1 MSEDGRSPIDL
12 LKMPGLKTLLLLAGL
27 GVLLIIVG
35 SLVKTPAPDSSNMVD
50 QYPVGQSMSS
60 DAGSGSRAAGEYRPD
75 LSAADRYRI
84 DLEARAAAILS
95 MIDGAGAVSVQ
106 ITLEGSA
113 YREYA
118 FDTMEEA
125 KSIEEKLSA
134 SESRVTI
141 EKRETRDL
149 VLPSDPASGRGQS
162 PVLVQ
167 EVYPSISGVLVAA
180 PGARDSRI
188 KRELADAAQTLLGVP
203 AHRVMV
209 VAARSN

>member
-1 MSEDGRSPIDL
+1 MSEDGRSPMDL
-12 LKMPGLKTLLLLAGL
+12 LKMPGLKPLLLLAGL

-35 SLVKTPAPDSSNMVD
+35 SLFRASAPDSSNTAD
-50 QYPVGQSMSS
+50 QYPIGQSISS
-60 DAGSGSRAAGEYRPD
+60 ETGSASRSASDYRSD
-75 LSAADRYRI
+75 LTPADRYRI
-84 DLEARAAAILS
+84 DLETRAAAILS
-95 MIDGAGAVSVQ
+95 RIDGAGAVSVQ

-113 YREYA
+113 YRSYA
-118 FDTMEEA
+118 FDTVEET
-125 KSIEEKLSA
+125 KSIEEKLSG
-134 SESRVTI
+134 SESRVTT

-149 VLPSDPASGRGQS
+149 VLPSDSASGRGQS

-188 KRELADAAQTLLGVP
+188 KRELAEAAQTLLGVP

-209 VAARSN
+209 VAAGSR

>member
-1 MSEDGRSPIDL
+1 MSKDGRFPADL

-35 SLVKTPAPDSSNMVD
+35 SLIKTSAPDSSNTAD
-50 QYPVGQSMSS
+50 PYSSGQWISS
-60 DAGSGSRAAGEYRPD
+60 ETDSTSKAAGEYRSDVTP
-75 LSAADRYRI
+75 ADRYRI
-84 DLEARAAAILS
+84 DLETRAAAILS
-95 MIDGAGAVSVQ
+95 RIDGAGAVSVQ

-113 YREYA
+113 YRKYA
-118 FDTMEEA
+118 FDTVEET
-125 KSIEEKLSA
+125 KSSEERVSA
-134 SESRVTI
+134 SESRVTT

-188 KRELADAAQTLLGVP
+188 KRELAEAAQTLLGVP

-209 VAARSN
+209 VAAGSN